1 MMPSARAKYCMSVP
15 RDEAQQLLQAGE
27 RDRLSFQLL
36 AQTGRAPH
44 ETLGFL
50 AQQACEKFI
59 KAVMVL
65 GAVRVVRTHDLEYL
79 VELAQAGGVTVPLS
93 VQQLRQLNPYAVAF
107 RYESSGQVWLSET
120 EAENMVEVL
129 HQWARETFS
138 SNEV

>member
-1 MMPSARAKYCMSVP
+1 MSVP